1 MFNTDFAC
9 WRSCILEELQRT
21 DEFLCVFVCM
31 YFCVCVHVS
40 MCVCVCVHVH
50 VRVCVCVSVYVLA
63 CVLCVSICVCVCVCV
78 HVCVCVADSESTHAL
93 EPLADDVTPSD
104 TDTKR

>member
-1 MFNTDFAC
+1 
-9 WRSCILEELQRT
+9 
-21 DEFLCVFVCM
+21 
-31 YFCVCVHVS
+31 
-40 MCVCVCVHVH
+40 MCVCVCLCA
-50 VRVCVCVSVYVLA
+50 CVCVVCVYV
-63 CVLCVSICVCVCVCV
+63 CVYVCV